1 MMQLH
6 IFYDKIEVGILK
18 YEPIE
23 DIFSFEYTDNWKI
36 DGFELSPYMKF
47 DSTISNNAI
56 KNFIE
61 NLLPE
66 GKGREILTNM
76 YHISKNNIFALIQLI
91 GKDTTGALTFS
102 QNNKPFKTSF
112 KEISNT
118 ELANRIKD
126 RKNRPIVVWDG
137 NVRLSVA
144 GVQDKLP
151 ITIIDGKFGFSE
163 GELASTHILKFESN
177 DDSLVL
183 NEYLSLK
190 LASIAGLK
198 IPNIK
203 ILDLEDEMVLQVER
217 FDRELISNEKV
228 IRKHVIDGCQALN
241 LNVMHKYERAFGK
254 ELKDYKEGVSFKKLF
269 SLIEKCSSPIIAKK
283 DIITWICVNLCL
295 GNSDAHGKNISFLIE
310 KDKMELTPFYD
321 ILNIEIYENRYDTDF
336 AMSID
341 DAYNIN
347 ELGSYQIIEFCK
359 DLKINLKGFVKEFKR
374 VSIAINKALNNDVLI
389 DVVNSRNRDF
399 YEKYKKDVQFRIDG
413 LTNKF
418 EYCLEYEI

>member
-6 IFYDKIEVGILK
+6 IFYDKIKVGILK

-36 DGFELSPYMKF
+36 KGFELSPYMKF
-47 DSTISNNAI
+47 DSVISNNVI

-76 YHISKNNIFALIQLI
+76 YHISKNNLFALIQLI
-91 GKDTTGALTFS
+91 GKDTTGALTF
-102 QNNKPFKTSF
+102 NLEHNTFMTSF
-112 KEISNT
+112 REITIS
-118 ELANRIKD
+118 ELSHRIKE
-126 RKNRPIVVWDG
+126 RKNVPIEVWDG

-151 ITIIDGKFGFSE
+151 ITIIDGKYGFAE

-177 DDSLVL
+177 NDNLVF

-198 IPNIK
+198 TPNIQ
-203 ILDLEDEMVLQVER
+203 IVHFDSEVVLQVER
-217 FDRELISNEKV
+217 FDRELISNEKI

-254 ELKDYKEGVSFKKLF
+254 ELKDYKEGASFQKIF
-269 SLIEKCSSPIIAKK
+269 TLIEKCSSPIIAKK
-283 DIITWICVNLCL
+283 DIITWIIVNLCL
-295 GNSDAHGKNISFLIE
+295 GNSDAHGKNISFFIE
-310 KDKMELTPFYD
+310 KNKMELTPFYD
-321 ILNIEIYENRYDTDF
+321 IVNIEIYENRYDTDF
-336 AMSID
+336 AMGID
-341 DAYNIN
+341 TAFNQK
-347 ELGSYQIIEFCK
+347 ELGSFQIIEFCK
-359 DLKINLKGFVKEFKR
+359 DLKINLKGFIKEFKR
-374 VSIAINKALNNDVLI
+374 VSHLINKALADDILI
-389 DVVNSRNRDF
+389 DIVNSKNKDF
-399 YEKYKKDVQFRIDG
+399 YEKYKKDVQFRIG
-413 LTNKF
+413 ELTSKF
-418 EYCLEYEI
+418 EYCLEYEK

>member
-23 DIFSFEYTDNWKI
+23 DIFSFEYSDNWKI

-102 QNNKPFKTSF
+102 QDNKPFKTSF
-112 KEISNT
+112 REISNT
-118 ELANRIKD
+118 KLANRIKD

-177 DDSLVL
+177 DDNLVL

-198 IPNIK
+198 IPNIQ
-203 ILDLEDEMVLQVER
+203 ILNLEDEMVLQVER

-254 ELKDYKEGVSFKKLF
+254 ELKDYKEGVSFKKIF

-283 DIITWICVNLCL
+283 DIITWICVNLFL
-295 GNSDAHGKNISFLIE
+295 DIVTGKQIGRAH
-310 KDKMELTPFYD
+310 
-321 ILNIEIYENRYDTDF
+321 
-336 AMSID
+336 
-341 DAYNIN
+341 
-347 ELGSYQIIEFCK
+347 
-359 DLKINLKGFVKEFKR
+359 V
-374 VSIAINKALNNDVLI
+374 
-389 DVVNSRNRDF
+389 
-399 YEKYKKDVQFRIDG
+399 
-413 LTNKF
+413 
-418 EYCLEYEI
+418 